1 MQEKQLKRSPVYELY
16 KNSARLIDF
25 VGWELP
31 VYFKGIK
38 EEHLAVRNQ
47 VGLFD
52 ISHMGEIRIKGKD
65 AYNFVQR
72 VFCND
77 FSKIKSGRAQYGAF
91 LNPEGGIID
100 DVIGYFFSEQ
110 EIFFCVNSANTDKD
124 YQWLLEQKTQDR
136 VEIIN
141 QSAEYAELALQG
153 PKAQALFSLFLP
165 EVEKVPRFGF
175 IEAKILDENSIIAR
189 TGYTGEDGFEI
200 FYPQS
205 AVAKL
210 WEVLLDK
217 GKDYG
222 IEPCGL
228 GARDTLRL
236 EMGYPLHGHDISE
249 STTPLE
255 ADLAWILGWN
265 KNFIGKDK
273 LVLQKNL
280 GVEKKRI
287 GLEMIDKGIARE
299 GYSIE
304 LNGEEVGKITSGTKT
319 PGIDKPI
326 AMGYVKTEFAKPRQE
341 LIVKIRNEGKKARIV
356 SMPFYKKG

>member
-1 MQEKQLKRSPVYELY
+1 MQGKQLKQSPVYGLY
-16 KNSARLIDF
+16 ENSARLIDF
-25 VGWELP
+25 AGWELP

-52 ISHMGEIRIKGKD
+52 ISHMGEIRIKGK
-65 AYNFVQR
+65 ATFNFVQR

-77 FSKIKSGRAQYGAF
+77 FSRLSPGKAQYGAF
-91 LNPEGGIID
+91 LNPDGGVID
-100 DVIGYFFSEQ
+100 DVIGYFFSAK

-124 YQWLLEQKTQDR
+124 HQWLLDQKAEDQ

-141 QSAEYAELALQG
+141 QSSEYAELALQG
-153 PKAQALFSLFLP
+153 PKAQAVLSRLVP
-165 EVEKVPRFGF
+165 EVEKLPRFGYM
-175 IEAKILDENSIIAR
+175 EAKFLGKNSIIAR

-210 WEVLLDK
+210 WEALLDK

-249 STTPLE
+249 ATTPLE

-273 LVLQKNL
+273 LVIQKSL
-280 GVEKKRI
+280 GVKKKRI
-287 GLEMIDKGIARE
+287 GLEMIDRGIARE
-299 GYSIE
+299 GYAIE
-304 LNGEEVGKITSGTKT
+304 VNGEEVGKITSGTKT
-319 PGIDKPI
+319 PSLDRPI
-326 AMGYVKTEFAKPRQE
+326 AMGYVKPEFANPGQE
-341 LIVKIRNEGKKARIV
+341 LIVKIREEKRKARIV
-356 SMPFYKKG
+356 AMPFYKKN